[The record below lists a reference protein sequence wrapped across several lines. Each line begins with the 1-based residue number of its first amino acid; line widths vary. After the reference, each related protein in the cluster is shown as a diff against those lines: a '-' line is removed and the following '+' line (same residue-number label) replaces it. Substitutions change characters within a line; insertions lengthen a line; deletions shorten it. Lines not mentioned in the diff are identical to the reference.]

1 MFQASGFSLTGWRRS
16 FIDTDWYADNHVSFS
31 TTISVVIAYYNIF
44 YISVCYTIQC
54 ISCISRS
61 GERPFIGS
69 PRAFLFSFFW
79 DVFVFTIVFS
89 HNSFHAF
96 YIVFRHTF
104 FCQFFDVFLS
114 SSCCGPYFL
123 YTGIVLC
130 SLCILVSS
138 YIASAGTYF
147 FIFAIISF

>member
-1 MFQASGFSLTGWRRS
+1 MIL
-16 FIDTDWYADNHVSFS
+16 IYADNHVSFS

-44 YISVCYTIQC
+44 LYFRLLCHTMYFMYLTLWRTSIRWMSQ
-54 ISCISRS
+54 SFS
-61 GERPFIGS
+61 F
-69 PRAFLFSFFW
+69 FSFFW
-79 DVFVFTIVFS
+79 EVFVFTIVFS

-104 FCQFFDVFLS
+104 FRQFFAVFLS
-114 SSCCGPYFL
+114 SSCCDPYFL

-138 YIASAGTYF
+138 LYIASAGTYF